1 MSKIFWKEYE
11 KVQKL
16 SEEVHEKIIRQ
27 IFPEATDEQV
37 GFIVREYSWT
47 NPCGYWS
54 WCRINSF
61 TAGDEDSYDP
71 YSRRAKEIIN
81 DPNPLRRATS
91 NGTSYDGW
99 CYRRAIENHKRAM
112 ESWEEKIASE
122 RRKFERTLKAW
133 VGLFVKDRSVSE
145 HYYRVISHALS
156 PYSVR

>member
-1 MSKIFWKEYE
+1 MSKVFWKEYE

-27 IFPEATDEQV
+27 ISPEATDEQV
-37 GFIVREYSWT
+37 GFIVSEHSLY

-54 WCRINSF
+54 WCRANWF
-61 TAGDEDSYDP
+61 EAGDEDSYDP

-81 DPNPLRRATS
+81 DPNPLGRATS
-91 NGTSYDGW
+91 YDDEDA
-99 CYRRAIENHKRAM
+99 RREIEDHKYVM
-112 ESWEEKIASE
+112 ELWKEKIASE

>member
-1 MSKIFWKEYE
+1 MSKIFWKEYK

-37 GFIVREYSWT
+37 GFIVSKHSLY
-47 NPCGYWS
+47 NPCSYWD
-54 WCRINSF
+54 WCESNWF
-61 TAGDEDSYDP
+61 EAGDEDSYDP

-81 DPNPLRRATS
+81 DPNPLGRATF
-91 NGTSYDGW
+91 YDDER
-99 CYRRAIENHKRAM
+99 CRREIEDHKYAM
-112 ESWEEKIASE
+112 ELWEKKAASE
-122 RRKFERTLKAW
+122 RREFERTLKAW